1 MSISSTL
8 VRAAAL
14 GTSVAALAFLPA
26 TTASAADVINT
37 FKNQATNRC
46 IDDTNQ
52 GFRTWSCNDSNAQKW
67 IVHKWNDGTVQ
78 LKNVNTNRCMYDSD
92 QGFKTLPCDDSRN
105 QSWYVKK
112 WADNTIELKNQAT
125 NRCIDD
131 SNVGFRTLGC
141 NAGTFQS
148 WF

>member
-1 MSISSTL
+1 MSLATL
-8 VRAAAL
+8 GRIAAL
-14 GTSVAALAFLPA
+14 GTTATALALLPLS
-26 TTASAADVINT
+26 TASAADAINT

-46 IDDTNQ
+46 IDDTGN
-52 GFRTWSCNDSNAQKW
+52 GFRTWDCNGSNAQNW
-67 IVHKWNDGTVQ
+67 IVHRWNDGTVQ
-78 LKNVNTNRCMYDSD
+78 LKNVNTNRCMFDSD
-92 QGFKTLPCDDSRN
+92 QGFKTLDCDSSPN

-141 NAGTFQS
+141 NAGTYQS